1 MAAVYPLRFQPI
13 LRQYLW
19 GGRRLGSELGKPIR
33 DEGVF
38 AESWEVCDHGDDQ
51 SVVAAGPLS
60 GKTLR
65 QLVGE
70 LGEELFGRHHPQAR
84 FPLLLKFLD
93 CQRPL
98 SVQVH
103 PNDLQAAKLDP
114 PDLGKTEAW
123 VVLATEPGSVIYAG
137 LKTGVDRRMLAQEI
151 AAGTTESCLHTIEPK
166 AGDCLFIPA
175 GTVHALGAG
184 LLIAEIQ
191 QSSDTTFRLFDWNRL
206 GIDGRPRQLHVE
218 QALSVIDFQRGPVTM
233 QVERPTD
240 RASVGRLVDC
250 DQFILDRWQIQAP
263 CSLGGDGRFHI
274 LAVTDGE
281 LTVEGDAVSGP
292 LKKGSTI
299 LLPAACGE
307 VQLTPCG
314 GAVVLDSYLP

>member
-1 MAAVYPLRFQPI
+1 MATIYPLRFGPI
-13 LRQYLW
+13 LRQYIW
-19 GGRRLGSELGKPIR
+19 GGRRLGSELGKPIGDGGR
-33 DEGVF
+33 F
-38 AESWEVCDHGDDQ
+38 AESWEVCDHRNDQ

-60 GKTLR
+60 GKTLG

-70 LGEELFGRHHPQAR
+70 MGMELFGRHHPQAR

-103 PNDLQAAKLDP
+103 PDDLQAAKLNP
-114 PDLGKTEAW
+114 PERGKTEAW

-137 LKTGVDRRMLAQEI
+137 LKPGVDRQALKSQMAVGAI
-151 AAGTTESCLHTIEPK
+151 ESCLHTIEPVV
-166 AGDCLFIPA
+166 GDCLLIPA

-206 GIDGRPRQLHVE
+206 GTGGKPRQLHVP
-218 QALSVIDFQRGPVTM
+218 QALAVIDFQCGPVTP
-233 QVERPTD
+233 QAEQPTD
-240 RASVGRLVDC
+240 RANVRRLVDC
-250 DQFILDRWQIQAP
+250 DQFRLDRWEIQRP
-263 CSLGGDGRFHI
+263 CSIGGDDRFHI
-274 LAVTDGE
+274 LTVIDGE
-281 LTVEGDAVSGP
+281 LIVEGDVSIEP
-292 LKKGSTI
+292 LKKGGTI

-307 VQLTPCG
+307 VQLTPRVA
-314 GAVVLDSYLP
+314 AVLLDSYLP